1 MSLSRAVPTITL
13 EGAKHLA
20 AKAEAEALR
29 RGWTIAVAVVNP
41 DGGLVLFHM
50 IDGTQPGSEQLAIL
64 KARTSSRMKRTTKV
78 LEEGVA
84 GGRPALLSLP
94 GLVMLEG
101 GVPIIEDGVMIGAIG
116 ISGMSSHQDGEIAA
130 AALAEG

>member
-1 MSLSRAVPTITL
+1 MPLSRPVPTITL
-13 EGAKHLA
+13 EGARHLA

-29 RGWTIAVAVVNP
+29 RGWTIAVAIVNP
-41 DGGLVLFHM
+41 DGSLVLFHM

-64 KARTSSRMKRTTKV
+64 KARTAARMKRTTKV

-101 GVPIIEDGVMIGAIG
+101 GVPIVEDGHLIGAIG
-116 ISGMSSHQDGEIAA
+116 ISGMSSLQDGEIAA
-130 AALAEG
+130 AALA

>member
-1 MSLSRAVPTITL
+1 MPLTRTVTTISLAGARELAERAV
-13 EGAKHLA
+13 
-20 AKAEAEALR
+20 AEAAR
-29 RGWTIAVAVVNP
+29 RQWTIAVAVVNP
-41 DGGLVLFHM
+41 EGGLVLFQM
-50 IDGTQPGSEQLAIL
+50 MDGTQPGSEQLAIL
-64 KARTSSRMKRTTKV
+64 KARTSARMKRTTKV

-101 GVPIIEDGVMIGAIG
+101 GVPIMEGGAMVGAIG

-130 AALAEG
+130 AALA

>member
-1 MSLSRAVPTITL
+1 
-13 EGAKHLA
+13 
-20 AKAEAEALR
+20 
-29 RGWTIAVAVVNP
+29 
-41 DGGLVLFHM
+41 
-50 IDGTQPGSEQLAIL
+50 
-64 KARTSSRMKRTTKV
+64 MKRTTKL

-101 GVPIIEDGVMIGAIG
+101 GVPIIEDGVMIGAVG

>member
-101 GVPIIEDGVMIGAIG
+101 GVPIIEDGVMIGATT
-116 ISGMSSHQDGEIAA
+116 SR
-130 AALAEG
+130 

>member
-1 MSLSRAVPTITL
+1 MPLSRKIPVVTL
-13 EGAKHLA
+13 EGAKQLA
-20 AKAEAEALR
+20 ANAEAEALR

-64 KARTSSRMKRTTKV
+64 KARTAARMKRTTKV
-78 LEEGVA
+78 LEDGVA

-101 GVPIIEDGVMIGAIG
+101 GVPIIEDGELIGAIG
-116 ISGMSSHQDGEIAA
+116 ISGMSSLQDGEIAA
-130 AALAEG
+130 AALA

>member
-1 MSLSRAVPTITL
+1 MTPPTAIVTSR
-13 EGAKHLA
+13 GAKRLA

-41 DGGLVLFHM
+41 DGGLILFHM

-101 GVPIIEDGVMIGAIG
+101 GVPIVEDGVMIGAIG

-130 AALAEG
+130 AALAEE